1 MIQGRISRWLV
12 VLAYA
17 GGIFWLSHQPD
28 LSVPMPTV
36 LNDKMCH
43 AVEYAGFTTTL
54 AMALAAGGSPLV
66 LTRAASLAVL
76 YGLSDEY
83 HQKFVRGRQSD
94 LADVAADA
102 VGATSAG
109 LALALYR
116 RRRRA

>member
-1 MIQGRISRWLV
+1 MIHGRTSRWLV
-12 VLAYA
+12 VAAYA

-28 LSVPMPTV
+28 LSVPAPMV

-54 AMALAAGGSPLV
+54 AIALFAGGSPLV

-83 HQKFVRGRQSD
+83 HQRFVPGRESD

-102 VGATSAG
+102 VGAGSACI
-109 LALALYR
+109 ALALYR
-116 RRRRA
+116 KRRRT